1 MASAANM
8 SLVLFQS
15 FSLYAVTSAFA
26 ISMTFAM
33 IDPPNGAKTTRR
45 PKTEY
50 VASGTG

>member
-33 IDPPNGAKTTRR
+33 VDPPNGAKTNAL
-45 PKTEY
+45 PKTKY
-50 VASGTG
+50 VRFGHR